1 MDESDLENEES
12 NLILE
17 QSLDISNKTTTMF
30 NEALNGKLNASQS
43 ITANNEILDVNMN
56 KKKHEID
63 RLVFSTTASRNRAP
77 GTSLCQHTA
86 KIDLRRVRS
95 CRDLSRRQLIYS
107 PNDFVFKEKLG
118 EGFFANVKKIIS
130 KENNQEMVIQKLGK
144 YLRERIN

>member
-1 MDESDLENEES
+1 MDESDLENDES

-30 NEALNGKLNASQS
+30 NEALTGKQSSLNGSQS
-43 ITANNEILDVNMN
+43 FTTNNKTPDVNTN
-56 KKKHEID
+56 VKPLKKHEID
-63 RLVFSTTASRNRAP
+63 RLVVGTTASRNRAP

-107 PNDFVFKEKLG
+107 PTDFVFKEKLG

-130 KENNQEMVIQKLGK
+130 KENDQEMVIQK
-144 YLRERIN
+144 